1 MNTVS
6 RRSKLIA
13 RTVSRCAPGATRTKR
28 QGTGVAEAPSESTVT
43 KIDAAGPPRVCAVTR
58 MIPVESASARPTIGG
73 GGPESAGN
81 HSQRSTDLPTTREWQ
96 ALVAM
101 PNEKARSAALR
112 MGAIRLRPRG
122 TTVPDAA
129 IWMHRL
135 TNRVELRGHYNKMA
149 VERSETPW
157 SLLRPRQLQPAL
169 CGRRARWNADHFRL
183 TLAEYVDHVEI
194 AVDAEVRHVRH
205 QFGVI
210 AQQRTPIGGAGE
222 SLQGAAFGNVVRLRC
237 DQELGPHPKG
247 EEARERHFEPGRVLV
262 EPHRSTG
269 ETIRALGLIGD
280 MARRDQEAQLAGG
293 GGFQVL
299 ERSIAIFVEE

>member
-1 MNTVS
+1 MESRHKHCSFLRVSVTSRANPPSGGMVNTVS

-28 QGTGVAEAPSESTVT
+28 QDTGVAEAPSESTVT
-43 KIDAAGPPRVCAVTR
+43 KIDTAGPPRVCAVTR

-135 TNRVELRGHYNKMA
+135 TIKV
-149 VERSETPW
+149 
-157 SLLRPRQLQPAL
+157 QLQGHAMQ
-169 CGRRARWNADHFRL
+169 GGARRAQS
-183 TLAEYVDHVEI
+183 LALM
-194 AVDAEVRHVRH
+194 ALSAATGVRR
-205 QFGVI
+205 
-210 AQQRTPIGGAGE
+210 P
-222 SLQGAAFGNVVRLRC
+222 
-237 DQELGPHPKG
+237 
-247 EEARERHFEPGRVLV
+247 
-262 EPHRSTG
+262 TG
-269 ETIRALGLIGD
+269 DSSPRG
-280 MARRDQEAQLAGG
+280 
-293 GGFQVL
+293 
-299 ERSIAIFVEE
+299 